1 VRPEGIFGRGAVVG
15 VDIGTSKVKALAF
28 SLDGRAIASAEEAYP
43 LETPN
48 PGYVEQDA
56 NAVYAAAMHAL
67 HQVIKEVSLRGT
79 DVLAIGFS
87 SAMHGVLPVDG
98 HGEPMGPFITWM
110 DRRAADIAEEWRA
123 DGTAAGLYLRTG
135 VPMHPMLPVSKLR
148 WLSEHQPDL
157 FKRAA
162 RFVSMKELLVYRWV
176 GEWLVDHGIA
186 SATGLFDVFT
196 RQWDGR
202 ALEAAGVTPARLSA
216 PASTYTTR
224 SDVKPSVVAALG
236 LRQSA
241 PLVLGSSD
249 GALANLG
256 VGALVPT
263 DLAATLG
270 TSGAVRATVSDP
282 VIDKHGRAFCYAFD
296 DEHYIVGGSTSSAGA
311 CLQWVFELV
320 YPDVPHEKRFEHAI
334 ASIRHLSDTT
344 SDIICLPFFSG
355 ERAPYWDARLR
366 GAFVGLDLSHRREA
380 LVWAA
385 VEGVVLAL
393 RSVERVV
400 TEKIGT
406 PSRVLLSGGLTHCR
420 LIRQLV
426 ADVFGIEAWLP
437 NQPEASAFGAAM
449 MAAKAIGAIS
459 RLDDVARLVTTV
471 EKLAPD
477 PARSAR
483 YRDQHE
489 RYEILARALQA
500 YYHLGQH
507 LVSAPAQGE
516 QSTASDGGR

>member
-1 VRPEGIFGRGAVVG
+1 VSIGGDRVGREVISGPGVVAG
-15 VDIGTSKVKALAF
+15 VDLGTSKTKVLAF
-28 SLDGRAIASAEEAYP
+28 ALDGRVIASAEEEYP
-43 LETPN
+43 LETPE

-56 NAVYAAAMHAL
+56 NAVYGAAMQAL
-67 HQVIKEVSLRGT
+67 HRVIGEVSLRGAE
-79 DVLAIGFS
+79 VLGIGFS
-87 SAMHGVLPVDG
+87 SAMHGVLPVDR

-110 DRRAADIAEEWRA
+110 DTRAADIAERWRA
-123 DGTAAGLYLRTG
+123 DGTAAALYARTG

-148 WLSEHQPDL
+148 WLSERQPDL
-157 FKRAA
+157 FKQTA
-162 RFVSMKELLVYRWV
+162 RFVSMKELLVYRWT

-186 SATGLFDVFT
+186 SASGLFDVFT
-196 RQWDGR
+196 RRWDER
-202 ALEAAGVTPARLSA
+202 ALDAARITAERLST
-216 PASTYTTR
+216 PASTYAART
-224 SDVKPSVVAALG
+224 DVKASVVAALG
-236 LRQSA
+236 LHRSV

-256 VGALVPT
+256 VGALAPT

-270 TSGAVRATVSDP
+270 TSGAVRATVGNP
-282 VIDKHGRAFCYAFD
+282 VIDEQGRAFCYAFD
-296 DEHYIVGGSTSSAGA
+296 DAHYIVGGSTSSAGA
-311 CLQWVFELV
+311 SLQWVFELA
-320 YPDVPHEKRFEHAI
+320 YPDVPHERRFEHAI
-334 ASIRHLSDTT
+334 ASIRPLADAT
-344 SDIICLPFFSG
+344 SDVICLPFFSG

-385 VEGVVLAL
+385 IEGVVLAL

-406 PSRVLLSGGLTHCR
+406 PARVLLSGGLTHSP

-437 NQPEASAFGAAM
+437 DQPEASAFGAAM
-449 MAAKAIGAIS
+449 MAAKAIGAIR
-459 RLDDVARLVTTV
+459 RLDDVTAIVSTV

-477 PARSAR
+477 PARSMR

-489 RYEILARALQA
+489 RYEILTRAMQA
-500 YYHLGQH
+500 YYHRGQH
-507 LVSAPAQGE
+507 LMAAPAQG
-516 QSTASDGGR
+516 AVP

>member
-1 VRPEGIFGRGAVVG
+1 MSGGGVVVG
-15 VDIGTSKVKALAF
+15 VDFGTSKAKVIAF
-28 SLDGRAIASAEEAYP
+28 SLDGRSVASAEEEYP
-43 LETPN
+43 LETPE

-56 NAVYAAAMHAL
+56 NVVYAAAMQAL
-67 HQVIKEVSLRGT
+67 HRVIKEVSLRGS
-79 DVLAIGFS
+79 DVLAIGCS

-98 HGEPMGPFITWM
+98 HGEPIGSFITWM
-110 DRRAADIAEEWRA
+110 DRRAADIAEQWRA
-123 DGTAAGLYLRTG
+123 DGTAAALYARTG
-135 VPMHPMLPVSKLR
+135 VPMHPMLPVTKLR

-176 GEWLVDHGIA
+176 GEWLVDHGVA

-196 RQWDGR
+196 RRWDGR
-202 ALEAAGVTPARLSA
+202 ALEAARVTPERLSP
-216 PASTYTTR
+216 PASTYATR
-224 SDVKPSVVAALG
+224 TDVRPSVVAALG
-236 LRQSA
+236 LHRSV

-256 VGALVPT
+256 VGALAAT
-263 DLAATLG
+263 ALAATLG
-270 TSGAVRATVSDP
+270 TSGAVRATVRDP
-282 VIDKHGRAFCYAFD
+282 VIDERGRAFCYAFD
-296 DEHYIVGGSTSSAGA
+296 DERYIVGGSTSSAGA
-311 CLQWVFELV
+311 SLQWVFELA
-320 YPDVPHEKRFEHAI
+320 YPDVPHANRFEHAI
-334 ASIRHLSDTT
+334 ASIRSLTDTT

-366 GAFVGLDLSHRREA
+366 GAFVGLDLSHHREA

-393 RSVERVV
+393 GSVERVV

-406 PSRVLLSGGLTHCR
+406 PSRVLLSGGLTHAPV
-420 LIRQLV
+420 IRQLV

-449 MAAKAIGAIS
+449 MAAKAIGAIP
-459 RLDDVARLVTTV
+459 RLEDVASLVTIV
-471 EKLAPD
+471 EKRAPEA
-477 PARSAR
+477 ARSAR

-507 LVSAPAQGE
+507 LAIAPAQG
-516 QSTASDGGR
+516 AVP